1 MSRPV
6 VIGIAGGSGS
16 GKSTVIRRILQ
27 SLPVATTSVIPHDA
41 YYKDHGHLSLEERK
55 TINYDH
61 PEALDTDLLLSHLT
75 ALLAG
80 GEICMPVY
88 DYNEHRRKEEVER
101 VASTPIII
109 VDGILVL
116 AEKALAAMMDIKLFV
131 DADSDVRLVRRIK
144 RDLAERGRTI
154 DDILAQYEAT
164 VRPMY
169 LQFVEP
175 SKRRADVIIPRGGHN
190 AVAIDMVVS
199 RIKNLLATGGTSL

>member
-1 MSRPV
+1 MGRPV

-16 GKSTVIRRILQ
+16 GKTTVIRRILQ

-41 YYKDHGHLSLEERK
+41 YYKDHAHLSVEERK

-61 PEALDTDLLLSHLT
+61 PESLDTDLLLEHLNI
-75 ALLAG
+75 LLTG
-80 GEICMPVY
+80 GDIYMPVY
-88 DYNEHRRKEEVER
+88 DYNEHRRKEVMER
-101 VASTPIII
+101 VTSTPIII

-131 DADSDVRLVRRIK
+131 EADSDVRLLRRIR
-144 RDLAERGRTI
+144 RDIAERGRTI
-154 DDILAQYEAT
+154 EDILDQYEAT

-199 RIKNLLATGGTSL
+199 RIKNLLAIGGTTA

>member
-1 MSRPV
+1 MGRPV

-16 GKSTVIRRILQ
+16 GKSTVIHRILQ
-27 SLPVATTSVIPHDA
+27 ALPDATTSVIPHDA
-41 YYKDHGHLSLEERK
+41 YYKDHGHLSIEERK

-61 PEALDTDLLLSHLT
+61 PESLDTDLLLEHLGI
-75 ALLAG
+75 LLAG
-80 GEICMPVY
+80 GDIYMPVY
-88 DYNEHRRKEEVER
+88 DYNEHRRKDEVAC
-101 VASTPIII
+101 VTSTPIII

-131 DADSDVRLVRRIK
+131 DADSDVRLLRRIR
-144 RDLAERGRTI
+144 RDIAERGRTI
-154 DDILAQYEAT
+154 EDVLAQYEAT

-199 RIKNLLATGGTSL
+199 RIKNLLAIGGTSV